1 MNNDTIF
8 IKPYKY
14 ELIGELGGSE
24 ISIMYTPMG
33 AGAIPYLEIID
44 TDGTHNFRGKEI
56 SKDVVLGLTL
66 VSVDMSKHLPGAPS
80 KCLSLLVP
88 DVNLLNQKDTSALVH
103 TKCIQTI
110 GVAAS
115 LPPMA
120 HVGQV
125 ESYHIINLIGT
136 ASDGGPHPL

>member
-1 MNNDTIF
+1 MDNDALF

-14 ELIGELGGSE
+14 ELIGELSGSE
-24 ISIMYTPMG
+24 INIIYTPMG

-44 TDGTHNFRGKEI
+44 KDGTHNFSGKEI
-56 SKDVVLGLTL
+56 NKDVVLGLTL

-88 DVNLLNQKDTSALVH
+88 DVNLLDQKDASALVH

-110 GVAAS
+110 KAAAS
-115 LPPMA
+115 VSPMA

-136 ASDGGPHPL
+136 ASNGGGHPL